1 MRACVCVW
9 GGGWDTFTTGYVSLR
24 EKRNV
29 FDINDEISI
38 EFSLPCVPSIG
49 YVLRENKRH
58 YNQTVKT

>member
-1 MRACVCVW
+1 ML
-9 GGGWDTFTTGYVSLR
+9 DTFTTGYVSLR

-38 EFSLPCVPSIG
+38 EFSLPCVSSIG